1 MKVKNKDI
9 QFEIYERDDTW
20 ETRSGY
26 KSVEERDRRN
36 RQARRRRKKRIRR
49 LKRLLLLVSAVL
61 LLAGVFLLCR
71 AFAGNENAFF
81 STADLREKE
90 LKKYASDHQIAL
102 SDYPESLI
110 DLYKRNGE
118 TKDFVFEYPLK
129 KDSQPEIDLGEYADS
144 ESVPLLM
151 QWDQRWGYQ
160 MYAGNYFGLSGCGP
174 TCLSMVAIYLSG
186 DTSMNPGWMGEF
198 SSSHGYAS
206 DGNGSAWALFSEGG
220 AELGFD
226 VTEIPL
232 SRQWVMDNLDV
243 GNPIVAIM
251 GPGDFTT
258 SGHFIVLSGS
268 EDGKIRINDPNS
280 RENSEKLWDYDE
292 ISDQIRDLWV
302 FRN

>member
-1 MKVKNKDI
+1 MSRKNRNI
-9 QFEIYERDDTW
+9 QLQECEDEKRQSVEDS
-20 ETRSGY
+20 R
-26 KSVEERDRRN
+26 VEERRRRN
-36 RQARRRRKKRIRR
+36 RRLQRNRRKRIRR
-49 LKRLLLLVSAVL
+49 LKCLLLLTAAAL
-61 LLAGVFLLCR
+61 ILTGTFFLCKAFMNRGQAVFL
-71 AFAGNENAFF
+71 
-81 STADLREKE
+81 SADFRERE
-90 LKKYASDHQIAL
+90 LSQYASDHSL
-102 SDYPESLI
+102 SLQDYPESLI

-118 TKDFVFEYPLK
+118 TKEFVFEYPFK
-129 KDSQPEIDLGEYADS
+129 KEEQPQIDLSEYADGS
-144 ESVPLLM
+144 SVPLLM

-186 DTSMNPGWMGEF
+186 DTSMNPRVMGEF
-198 SSSHGYAS
+198 STEHGYAS
-206 DGNGSAWALFSEGG
+206 EGNGSAWALFSEGG
-220 AELGFD
+220 KELGFD

-232 SRQWVMDNLDV
+232 SCQRVMDNLEV

-258 SGHFIVLSGS
+258 GGHFIVLAGS

-302 FRN
+302 FRNI